1 LSLFNFAVFP
11 KRLALATAGLGFLG
25 LGVFVALWQQ
35 PRPPAELQE
44 VQRISHQLLM
54 ANQLH
59 ISPLHFALRV
69 GSQAPYWAEKAG
81 LCKSTE
87 KEKQEGD
94 PCEFWAERAPG
105 PSQAPLQQ
113 EVNRLAYLTGSAY
126 AHTYSHGLVMF
137 DRSFFLVHERDPDA
151 LRCVV
156 AHELS
161 HFLRKHAYR
170 SSLQAHGP
178 LADLSEDQRNLKLA
192 ALSQQQELEAD
203 REAMRLVAIAGHNP
217 DTCVNWL
224 QRSAELD
231 GDAPPE
237 DPKGTHPGLK
247 RRLSEGRA
255 YLKGPLARELA
266 VWKTKHPKK
275 EFQPKGQPR
284 WQWNQADSLLTV
296 YTR

>member
-1 LSLFNFAVFP
+1 MPPFPSAAWP
-11 KRLALATAGLGFLG
+11 KRLAILAAGLGLAG
-25 LGVFVALWQQ
+25 LGVAIVFALR
-35 PRPPAELQE
+35 PRPPEELQQ
-44 VQRISHQLLM
+44 VQLVSQELLLR
-54 ANQLH
+54 NQLH
-59 ISPLHFALRV
+59 TSPLHFALRA

-81 LCKSTE
+81 LCHSSQ

-105 PSQAPLQQ
+105 NAQGPLQQ

-126 AHTYSHGLVMF
+126 AHTYSHGVVMF

-170 SSLQAHGP
+170 SSLQANGP
-178 LADLSEDQRNLKLA
+178 LADFSDDDRNLKLA

-217 DTCVNWL
+217 AACVSWL

-247 RRLSEGRA
+247 RRLALARA
-255 YLKGPLARELA
+255 YLKGPLAKELA
-266 VWKTKHPKK
+266 AWKAQHRHGPS
-275 EFQPKGQPR
+275 QSQRQPR
-284 WQWNQADSLLTV
+284 WQWNPADSLLTV

>member
-1 LSLFNFAVFP
+1 VV
-11 KRLALATAGLGFLG
+11 G
-25 LGVFVALWQQ
+25 QQ
-35 PRPPAELQE
+35 PRPPSELQQ
-44 VQRISHQLLM
+44 VQQVTHQLLL

-81 LCKSTE
+81 LCKSSE

-105 PSQAPLQQ
+105 SSLVPLQQ

-126 AHTYSHGLVMF
+126 AHTYSHGVVMF
-137 DRSFFLVHERDPDA
+137 DRSFFLVHERDPEA

-161 HFLRKHAYR
+161 HFLGKHAYR

-178 LADLSEDQRNLKLA
+178 LAELSDDERNLKLA
-192 ALSQQQELEAD
+192 ALSQRQELEAD
-203 REAMRLVAIAGHNP
+203 RGAMRLVAIAGHNP
-217 DTCVNWL
+217 ATCINWL

-231 GDAPPE
+231 GDAPSE
-237 DPKGTHPGLK
+237 DPNGTHPGLK

-255 YLKGPLARELA
+255 YLKGPLAQELA
-266 VWKTKHPKK
+266 AWKTKHPKV
-275 EFQPKGQPR
+275 ESQPKRQPQ